1 MYSNNDYDYWLF
13 YSDTYTLKNYIT
25 VNVSKPT
32 SVGNVTVIRTFP
44 WKSVK
49 YPNEYTKHKS
59 ISQLRQ
65 LIAGFPPQRPGFE
78 PRSGHVGFVVDKV
91 TLG

>member
-1 MYSNNDYDYWLF
+1 MYSNNDYDYCLF

-32 SVGNVTVIRTFP
+32 SVGNVMVITTFP

-49 YPNEYTKHKS
+49 YPN
-59 ISQLRQ
+59 
-65 LIAGFPPQRPGFE
+65 
-78 PRSGHVGFVVDKV
+78 
-91 TLG
+91 